1 MRHGLD
7 VGARMRPLA
16 IAIAVATMAGVSATG
31 PALGQGTDD
40 TSEGVRAGWTLH
52 ASDAP
57 AFSIQLPPGWAID
70 PASDALLGATGPDGE
85 TLVVRLDES
94 ATGETLDR
102 FATRSGRAV
111 EKELEALVA
120 DGRIDIDGKPVI
132 TPVSRKVASGIVARL
147 DLPSGDRSDTPE
159 DE

>member
-1 MRHGLD
+1 M
-7 VGARMRPLA
+7 
-16 IAIAVATMAGVSATG
+16 
-31 PALGQGTDD
+31 
-40 TSEGVRAGWTLH
+40 
-52 ASDAP
+52 
-57 AFSIQLPPGWAID
+57 
-70 PASDALLGATGPDGE
+70 
-85 TLVVRLDES
+85 RLDES

-132 TPVSRKVASGIVARL
+132 TPVSRKVASGIVSRL

-159 DE
+159 DEAVLATPRFLVTPCEDGARTLEITGPAPAPQPNGAPDAGTTSRPRSHRARARHRPSSCWIPR